1 MKDVIRY
8 KGFLGSVHFDADDE
22 VFHGKIE
29 GIQDLVT
36 FEGQSVG
43 ELKNA
48 FQEAVEDYL
57 ALCKE
62 AGKEPIKSYKGSF
75 NVRISPELHVELVM
89 AAKELGITLNE
100 LVRTA
105 VQEKVSKERRCA

>member
-8 KGFLGSVHFDADDE
+8 KGYLGSVHFDAEDE

-36 FEGQSVG
+36 FEGQSVA

-57 ALCKE
+57 ALCKPLPSGIWIRRLPFL
-62 AGKEPIKSYKGSF
+62 AWGIISIPIFTVTIYCKHF
-75 NVRISPELHVELVM
+75 
-89 AAKELGITLNE
+89 
-100 LVRTA
+100 
-105 VQEKVSKERRCA
+105 